1 MSKTTPPPGNKVVDN
16 YILLN
21 VIGSGQ
27 FGDVYKAKRM
37 DKEEYLA
44 IKVISKD
51 KLDHIPRLQE
61 MTKDE
66 VEILSKIKNPN
77 VIRLYETLK
86 TANNLYIVYELCN
99 GGTLEEMLD
108 KRKFL
113 PEKEAFQIFRQ
124 ILNGCKPL
132 VKLNILHRDFKPSN
146 ILFHDNIVKIADF
159 GFCKTLTTSQEVTE
173 TMVGSP
179 IYMAPEVLRGYPYSM
194 KADIYSL
201 GVVLYELLYGV
212 VPFED
217 VNIPGLLNKIK
228 YSRMQ
233 FHSYNQV
240 SASTEYLLK
249 RMLEANDAK
258 RIEWDELFDYFY
270 LEQEND
276 PMATSEKKPDPK
288 QTTLTGSKKPDELK
302 DLKFGEPTPAVVETK
317 TNFMVPETRDLKTL
331 LARFMKDCKMTRDKM
346 VFLWR
351 TFNQGC
357 ENLVNEDS
365 HIINYLTLKKIG
377 KYSSDATW
385 TLQNK
390 FSTFSKDEFSL
401 LKGELDYTRVFTILC
416 NEVSSFEETINT
428 YKTYIQGQVNK
439 VKTVEIENNSEL
451 EPTTF
456 SEAFYKKKVIAYVES
471 VRPKFGNGIVV
482 DNNTGSKL
490 ALHLNLLLDSVIL
503 DAVYDNFFDIKVPFN
518 DQVYLQNL
526 FQMEEQELYEFAEKK
541 LKQLN
546 TM

>member
-37 DKEEYLA
+37 DREEYLA
-44 IKVISKD
+44 LKVISKD
-51 KLDHIPRLQE
+51 KLDHVPRLQE

-233 FHSYNQV
+233 FHSYNPV

-276 PMATSEKKPDPK
+276 PMATSDKKADPK
-288 QTTLTGSKKPDELK
+288 STSLATSKKPE
-302 DLKFGEPTPAVVETK
+302 DLKFGEPSSVDTK

-331 LARFMKDCKMTRDKM
+331 LARFMKDCKVLRDKM

-377 KYSSDATW
+377 KYSSDSTW

-390 FSTFSKDEFSL
+390 YSTFSKEEFSI

-416 NEVSSFEETINT
+416 NEVSSFEETITT

-439 VKTVEIENNSEL
+439 VKTAEVENNSEL

-471 VRPKFGNGIVV
+471 VKPKFGNGIIA

-503 DAVYDNFFDIKVPFN
+503 DSVYDNFFDIKVPFN

-526 FQMEEQELYEFAEKK
+526 FQMEEQELYEFADKK

-546 TM
+546 TI